1 MSIILIDDI
10 VFSDLEES
18 RILNHD
24 LCLYFFILNAISI
37 FFCIIFIIFY
47 IKMPHYH
54 NKPNSLTL
62 YLILAQSII
71 NLLYFILFGE
81 LSFGDMAT
89 LPLSMIFFGIINP
102 VLHFFLYFWNSCLV
116 HNIYVTYYNYKK
128 SLDKRIKFYK
138 YQGII
143 YSLIVL
149 FITFFNVHFESKNIM
164 SKTFSF
170 TKVYNPN
177 YLTLFYL
184 IALIFQVFIIY
195 NIYFI
200 FKKDTDFLTLSI
212 DDSRNIAIRRLFK
225 QLIYRHLVFIIYFI
239 LSYFPMT
246 ICMIIR
252 TIFNYENFESFYL
265 NFFCLSLISLYGT
278 LIFCIKLTDPVMR
291 GFLYN
296 IIFWNKDIGVM
307 SHESSKALLDINSKI
322 YDAHSNTSLNIKKA
336 RTDLPYNSMENNP
349 ENDNK
354 RIEMESY
361 VQNYNFNDIIESN
374 PNNLTLYKR
383 NNMKKLGDSFSKI
396 SKKNSI
402 KTIKKSMIK
411 ATSEY
416 FPSNSNDYSSN
427 NSSDIIVSS
436 EEEDEIKSC
445 HSEDNKKNY
454 INPIIETVSKGK
466 NLLISRK
473 RASKKYF
480 DKMMFK
486 EGILAYDLMY
496 YHIDLDDNLLRM
508 LAITVAINEN
518 RIYDFN
524 YQLKKKYFNCSLP
537 WEEDKYYKQKS
548 KWKEYNQT
556 TIPDWVNVKND
567 NRFKKFNFRIKEYC
581 PFVFHH
587 LRCIDNVSIDD
598 IIRSL
603 DPIKNLSKL
612 RELKVNGGRGDN
624 SISTTWD
631 KKILL
636 KTINKTEKKIFIDK
650 MIKEYHSRIRDT
662 KSLLCRI
669 YGLFE
674 IDLNDKGNIHVLLQK
689 NMDDLPSETKIITFD
704 LKGSTV
710 DRQCINEDDINLGY
724 ENLINKYKN
733 KVLKDIDLEILK
745 MNFILHDKNARNLKL
760 FIEKD
765 TRFLEKFGVTDY
777 SLLVFIHK
785 YRKKDIN
792 DNLGNLHVMQS
803 KYSLYIY
810 DFSIIDFLGT
820 FGLEKKGEK
829 LAKELIGYINQM
841 KDTNFSVLE
850 PSKYGDRFRKYIQK
864 IVPIKNEDEDD

>member
-10 VFSDLEES
+10 VFTDIEET
-18 RILNHD
+18 RKINFE
-24 LCLYFFILNAISI
+24 LCLYFFILNGISV
-37 FFCIIFIIFY
+37 FACIIYIIFY

-71 NLLYFILFGE
+71 NLLYFILFGQ
-81 LSFGDMAT
+81 LSFFDMTT
-89 LPLSMIFFGIINP
+89 LPLSIIVISIINP
-102 VLHFFLYFWNSCLV
+102 VFHFFIYFWNCCLV

-128 SLDKRIKFYK
+128 SLEKRIKFYK
-138 YQGII
+138 YQGVI

-149 FITFFNVHFESKNIM
+149 FITFFNVQFETKNIL
-164 SKTFSF
+164 SQTFSF
-170 TKVYNPN
+170 SKVYNVN
-177 YLTLFYL
+177 YITLYYL
-184 IALIFQVFIIY
+184 ITLIFQAYMIY
-195 NIYFI
+195 NIYYI
-200 FKKDTDFLTLSI
+200 FKKDTDILILSI
-212 DDSRNIAIRRLFK
+212 DDTRNNTIKKLFK
-225 QLIYRHLVFIIYFI
+225 QLITRHLIFIIYFLI
-239 LSYFPMT
+239 ANLPMT

-252 TIFNYENFESFYL
+252 TIFNYDNFESFYL
-265 NFFCLSLISLYGT
+265 NFFCMSLISLYGL
-278 LIFCIKLTDPVMR
+278 LIFGIKFTDPVMR
-291 GFLYN
+291 QFLYN
-296 IIFWNKDIGVM
+296 IFFWNYDIGIM
-307 SHESSKALLDINSKI
+307 SHESSKALLDL
-322 YDAHSNTSLNIKKA
+322 NTNESQNNIELNIKKS
-336 RTDLPYNSMENNP
+336 TTYFNVKKENP
-349 ENDNK
+349 NK
-354 RIEMESY
+354 RIEMENY
-361 VQNYNFNDIIESN
+361 IQHYNYNDTIIAN
-374 PNNLTLYKR
+374 PNVLTLYNR
-383 NNMKKLGDSFSKI
+383 NINKKKIKDSFSK
-396 SKKNSI
+396 SKKSSF
-402 KTIKKSMIK
+402 KTLYKKSMIK
-411 ATSEY
+411 SEY
-416 FPSNSNDYSSN
+416 YPSNSNESISN
-427 NSSDIIVSS
+427 NSSENLSS
-436 EEEDEIKSC
+436 ENNDEIKSC
-445 HSEDNKKNY
+445 HSVENKKNY
-454 INPIIETVSKGK
+454 MNPIEEQFSKGK
-466 NLLISRK
+466 NLLVKR

-480 DKMMFK
+480 DKMFFK

-518 RIYDFN
+518 RIFDLN
-524 YQLKKKYFNCSLP
+524 YQLKKKYFNSSLP
-537 WEEDKYYKQKS
+537 WDEEKYYKQRS
-548 KWKEYNQT
+548 NWKEYNEK
-556 TIPDWVNVKND
+556 TIPDWVNAKND
-567 NRFKKFNFRIKEYC
+567 KRFKKYTFKIKEYC

-587 LRCIDNVSIDD
+587 LRNIDNVSIDD

-612 RELKVNGGRGDN
+612 RELKVLGGRGDN

-710 DRQCINEDDINLGY
+710 DRQCINENDINLPY
-724 ENLINKYKN
+724 NDIINKYKN
-733 KVLKDIDLEILK
+733 CVLKDIDLEILK
-745 MNFILHDKNARNLKL
+745 MNFLLQNKNAKNLKL
-760 FIEKD
+760 CIEKD
-765 TRFLEKFGVTDY
+765 TKFLEKFGVTDY

-803 KYSLYIY
+803 KNSKFIY

-850 PSKYGDRFRKYIQK
+850 PSKYGDRFRNYIQR
-864 IVPIKNEDEDD
+864 IVPVNEDDD